1 MFCIVIRHEHKMKL
15 DCVVYFVY
23 CIFPNSIL
31 KVGFIEKTCISD
43 AADTDTNSFINL
55 SSMMVISA

>member
-1 MFCIVIRHEHKMKL
+1 MKL